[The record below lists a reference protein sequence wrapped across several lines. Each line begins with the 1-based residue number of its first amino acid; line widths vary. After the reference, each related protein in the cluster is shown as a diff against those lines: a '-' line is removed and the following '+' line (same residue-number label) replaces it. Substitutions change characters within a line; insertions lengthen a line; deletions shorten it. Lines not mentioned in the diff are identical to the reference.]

1 MPSKTDDLPRDRF
14 NTTHWSIVLA
24 CVSDDENN
32 AQAQEALAKLFRT
45 YWYPLYA
52 YVRRRGYGE
61 HDAEDLVQ
69 GFCAHLQEKHGLAK
83 ADPQRGKFRTFLLS
97 SLQNFLANEEAR
109 ARAQKRGG
117 GREMIFLDAEDAHA
131 RYRLEPAH
139 KLTPEAI
146 FETRWAHAVLE
157 ETLAGLRSD
166 FIARGKQR
174 LFDGLASFLSGDE
187 PGNSYQQAAT
197 RLGLPLSAI
206 KTTVHRLR
214 QNYRTKLREEIGRT
228 VSAPGEIDDELRY
241 LRRVLADSG
250 S

>member
-1 MPSKTDDLPRDRF
+1 VPINTEDLPRDRF
-14 NTTHWSIVLA
+14 RTTHWSIVLA

-32 AQAQEALAKLFRT
+32 AQAQEALAKLFQT

-69 GFCAHLQEKHGLAK
+69 EFCTRLQEKHALAK
-83 ADPQRGKFRTFLLS
+83 ADPHRGRFRTFLLT
-97 SLQNFLANEEAR
+97 SLQNFLANEQTR

-117 GREMIFLDAEDAHA
+117 GCEMIFLDAEDARA
-131 RYRLEPAH
+131 RYGREPVN

-157 ETLAGLRSD
+157 ETLAGLRAD
-166 FIARGKQR
+166 FVEKGKER
-174 LFDGLASFLSGDE
+174 LFDGLASFLSADE
-187 PGNSYQQAAT
+187 PVDSYQQAAI

-214 QNYRTKLREEIGRT
+214 LDYRTKLREQIART
-228 VSAPGEIDDELRY
+228 VSTPDEIDDELRY
-241 LRRVLADSG
+241 LRKVLASAH

>member
-1 MPSKTDDLPRDRF
+1 MASKTEDLAKGRF
-14 NTTHWSIVLA
+14 HTTHWSIVLA
-24 CVSDDENN
+24 CSGGDDT
-32 AQAQEALAKLFRT
+32 AQAREALAELFQT

-52 YVRRRGYGE
+52 YTRRRGYGE
-61 HDAEDLVQ
+61 QDSQDLVQ
-69 GFCAHLQEKHGLAK
+69 AFCLHLQEKHALAK
-83 ADPQRGKFRTFLLS
+83 ADQQRGKFRTFLLS

-117 GREMIFLDAEDAHA
+117 GREFIFLDAEDAHA

-166 FIARGKQR
+166 FVAKGKER
-174 LFDGLASFLSGDE
+174 LFDGLASFLSMDE

-214 QNYRTKLREEIGRT
+214 LDYRTKLRQEIGRT
-228 VSAPGEIDDELRY
+228 VATPDEIDEELRY
-241 LRRVLADSG
+241 LRKVLAGAG

>member
-1 MPSKTDDLPRDRF
+1 VPSKTEDLPRDRF

-24 CVSDDENN
+24 CVNDDESN

-52 YVRRRGYGE
+52 YIRRRGYSE
-61 HDAEDLVQ
+61 HDAEDFVQ
-69 GFCAHLQEKHGLAK
+69 GFCAHLQEKHALAK
-83 ADPQRGKFRTFLLS
+83 ADPRRGKFRTFLLS

-109 ARAQKRGG
+109 
-117 GREMIFLDAEDAHA
+117 
-131 RYRLEPAH
+131 YRIEPTH

-157 ETLAGLRSD
+157 ETLTGLRAE
-166 FIARGKQR
+166 FVAKGKER
-174 LFDGLASFLSGDE
+174 LFDGLASFLSMDQ
-187 PGNSYQQAAT
+187 PPDSYQQAAT

-214 QNYRTKLREEIGRT
+214 QDYRMKLREEVGKT
-228 VSAPGEIDDELRY
+228 VSAPDEIDDELRY
-241 LRRVLADSG
+241 LRKVLADAHS
-250 S
+250 